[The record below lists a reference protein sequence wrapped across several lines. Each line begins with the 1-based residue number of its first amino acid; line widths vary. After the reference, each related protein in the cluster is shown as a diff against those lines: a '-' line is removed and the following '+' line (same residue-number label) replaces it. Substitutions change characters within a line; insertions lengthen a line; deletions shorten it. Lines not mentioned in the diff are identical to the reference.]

1 MSMFCR
7 SCGKEV
13 AEGMNYC
20 PACGAST
27 KKTATEVYSVSSEDL
42 VRKVKELIHEG
53 NVTKIIVKN
62 EHNETLIEI
71 PVTVGV
77 IGALLV
83 PWMAVLGVIAAM
95 VTRCKIVVERRE
107 D

>member
-1 MSMFCR
+1 MNMFCR
-7 SCGKEV
+7 NCGKEI

-20 PACGAST
+20 SFCSVST
-27 KKTATEVYSVSSEDL
+27 KKTTSEVYTVSSDDL
-42 VRKVKELIHEG
+42 VKKVKELIHEG
-53 NVTKIIVKN
+53 NITKIILKN
-62 EHNETLIEI
+62 EKDETLLEI
-71 PVTVGV
+71 PITVGV

-107 D
+107 E

>member
-7 SCGKEV
+7 SCGKETS
-13 AEGMNYC
+13 EGMSYC
-20 PACGAST
+20 PFCGVST
-27 KKTATEVYSVSSEDL
+27 KKTTSEVYTVSSDEL
-42 VRKVKELIHEG
+42 VKKVKELIHEG
-53 NVTKIIVKN
+53 NITKIIVKN
-62 EHNETLIEI
+62 EKNETLVEI

-107 D
+107 E

>member
-1 MSMFCR
+1 
-7 SCGKEV
+7 
-13 AEGMNYC
+13 MNYC
-20 PACGAST
+20 PACGVST
-27 KKTATEVYSVSSEDL
+27 KKTTTEVYSVSSEEL

-83 PWMAVLGVIAAM
+83 PLMAVLGVIAAM
-95 VTRCKIVVERRE
+95 VTRCKIVVEKRE
-107 D
+107 